1 MRCVSECYARLYYL
15 DGTVCSFGTCQA
27 FAATQVAN
35 RATAAHSSA
44 SAADGADE
52 AERCYF
58 VESVLGVREC
68 EPKQLSATKRR
79 AEVLDEAYQDIA
91 YDVCG
96 LFGVSEADA
105 DRADYDTRSCHHA
118 LDREHRQ
125 ADRERHAEDQR
136 GAVDARRQ
144 HLEARQR
151 RKSVRIS

>member
-1 MRCVSECYARLYYL
+1 MLRRLRYL

-27 FAATQVAN
+27 FAATQVAAC

-58 VESVLGVREC
+58 VESVLGVRKC

-151 RKSVRIS
+151 REERAD

>member
-1 MRCVSECYARLYYL
+1 MRCVSECCARLYYL

-91 YDVCG
+91 
-96 LFGVSEADA
+96 
-105 DRADYDTRSCHHA
+105 
-118 LDREHRQ
+118 
-125 ADRERHAEDQR
+125 QR
-136 GAVDARRQ
+136 
-144 HLEARQR
+144 
-151 RKSVRIS
+151 VRPVWRL